1 MKLSVPI
8 FRLKR
13 QAKQL
18 ARDRKI
24 SLNQALD
31 RIAKSEGFQSWSL
44 LAAQH
49 TKSKPAAQI
58 LAELTSGDLVLLGA
72 RPGHGKTLMGLDL
85 IAQAVAAGGQ
95 AIFYSLEYTRSDI
108 AARLQTLGSDS
119 LLRTDAFTFDTSDD
133 ICADYV
139 IATAR
144 TAPAGSV
151 VVIDYLQLL
160 DQDRAKPSLAEQL
173 ASLKAFAKTTGV
185 ITILISQIDRN
196 YDPATKPLPDISDV
210 RLPNPVDLTLFTKMV
225 FLNDGELRLQA
236 VA

>member
-1 MKLSVPI
+1 MKLSIPI

-18 ARDRKI
+18 ARDCKI
-24 SLNQALD
+24 PLNQALD
-31 RIAKSEGFQSWSL
+31 KIAKSEGFHSWSL

-49 TKSKPAAQI
+49 NKRKPAAQI
-58 LAELTSGDLVLLGA
+58 LAALTSGDLVLLAA

-85 IAQAVAAGGQ
+85 IAQTVAAGGQ

-108 AARLQTLGSDS
+108 ATRLQTLGSDN
-119 LLRTDAFTFDTSDD
+119 LLNTDAFTFDTSDD

-139 IATAR
+139 IAAAR

-160 DQDRAKPSLAEQL
+160 DQNRTKPILAEQL
-173 ASLKAFAKTTGV
+173 TSLKVFTNATGI
-185 ITILISQIDRN
+185 ITILSSQLDR
-196 YDPATKPLPDISDV
+196 P
-210 RLPNPVDLTLFTKMV
+210 
-225 FLNDGELRLQA
+225 
-236 VA
+236 